1 MTNPFA
7 DLGKEKQVEEAATD
21 YELIGGSLTCQ
32 SSGCWAVVHEGK
44 YFASELL
51 LTWICPE
58 GHISHV
64 KDIEL

>member
-7 DLGKEKQVEEAATD
+7 DLGKEKPVEEAATD
-21 YELIGGSLTCQ
+21 YELVGGSLTCHT
-32 SSGCWAVVHEGK
+32 SGCWEVAREGK

-51 LTWICPE
+51 LTWICPK

-64 KDIEL
+64 KDIEI